1 MIIGKFEGALQLC
14 PTNLVVFFMK
24 TPFHLSACF
33 LSLILCAAALLGQS
47 QNFEVKWSE
56 ERTSSKITAS
66 ELIGRDHDGF
76 FVYRQNRADDGFLIL
91 DYYTYDGYQQIRS
104 VEVPLPAV
112 GNRSTRLEK
121 IFLLDDHFLLFTS
134 YFDKQNDLNRAFA
147 SLLNKQGEVIKTMFE
162 VDRIEDV
169 TNKKNTGNF
178 AFKLSPDSNFV
189 LAFHDTPFRK
199 MENARFSVKLFDT
212 QLNLLWQKKFKMPYA
227 DQDFEVVTALVDN
240 SESVFMVC
248 RLFGQGV
255 FQTQEMRAN
264 KKYTLF
270 HYNHRQR
277 KLTEYEI
284 NVDNKW
290 IHSARF
296 QLLNDST
303 LVAGGLYSGTGQG
316 NLAGAFY
323 IRFNT
328 RTGELVSHGF
338 EALPRDVVKEI
349 GYNDNLLFGGLSAF
363 ELRKMLL
370 REDGSAVLVMEKD
383 YVSSSTHFDP
393 YTGQRITT
401 YYYHHDDVLALSMS
415 PEGTIEWTSVLPKM
429 QSSSSIDDRYSSI
442 GVHASGGNVYV
453 IFNDHS
459 ANLTTQREPG
469 ETRTVSN
476 FSKSVAMMAKIN
488 RQGKLTLEPL
498 FGTEEFNTILRPKF
512 TNEVASGRQLIY
524 GEQNGK
530 DKFGEIFYPQH

>member
-1 MIIGKFEGALQLC
+1 MTSSLHSTACLL
-14 PTNLVVFFMK
+14 L
-24 TPFHLSACF
+24 LLLYSATM
-33 LSLILCAAALLGQS
+33 SVQS

-56 ERTSSKITAS
+56 DKTSSRISAT
-66 ELIGRDHDGF
+66 ELIGRDSTGF

-91 DYYTYDGYQQIRS
+91 DYYTYAGYQQVQS
-104 VEVPLPAV
+104 VEVRLPDV
-112 GNRSTRLEK
+112 GGRSTQLEK

-134 YFDKQNDLNRAFA
+134 YYDKQNDQNRAFA
-147 SLLNKQGEVIKTMFE
+147 SLLNKRGEVIKTMFE
-162 VDRIEDV
+162 VDRIDDV
-169 TNKKNTGNF
+169 TNKKNTGEF
-178 AFKLSPDSNFV
+178 AFQLSPDSNYV
-189 LAFHDTPFRK
+189 LAFHNTPFRQT
-199 MENARFSVKLFDT
+199 ENARFSVKLFDA

-240 SESVFMVC
+240 YESVFMVC
-248 RLFGQGV
+248 RLYGQGM
-255 FQTQEMRAN
+255 FQSSEMKAN

-303 LVAGGLYSGTGQG
+303 LVAGGFYSGTGQG
-316 NLAGAFY
+316 NVAGAFY

-328 RTGELVSHGF
+328 RSGELVNHGF
-338 EALPRDVVKEI
+338 ESLPREVIKEI
-349 GYNDNLLFGGLSAF
+349 GYNDDLLFGGLAAF

-370 REDGSAVLVMEKD
+370 REDGSAVLVVEKD

-401 YYYHHDDVLALSMS
+401 YYYHHDDVLTVSMS
-415 PEGTIEWTSVLPKM
+415 PEGSMEWTAVLPKT
-429 QSSSSIDDRYSSI
+429 QTSSSMDDRYSSI
-442 GVHASGGNVYV
+442 AVHAGNDHVHI

-459 ANLTTQREPG
+459 ANLETVRETG

-476 FSKSVAMMAKIN
+476 FNKSVAMMATIDQ
-488 RQGKLTLEPL
+488 QGKLTLEPL
-498 FGTEEFNTILRPKF
+498 FGSEEFNTILRPRF
-512 TNEVASGRQLIY
+512 TKEAASDRQLIY

-530 DKFGEIFYPQH
+530 DKFGEIFYPEH